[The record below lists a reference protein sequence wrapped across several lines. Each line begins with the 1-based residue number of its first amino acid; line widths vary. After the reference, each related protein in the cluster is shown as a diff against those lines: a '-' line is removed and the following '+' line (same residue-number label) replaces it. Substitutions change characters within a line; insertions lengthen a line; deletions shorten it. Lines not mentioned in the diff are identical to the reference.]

1 MHLLILGCGDIGT
14 RVGSSMADAGWSV
27 SAARRNAGTL
37 SERFDRHQVDLT
49 DPASMAALPVR
60 DPDYILVTPT
70 PQSYDPMGYRKG
82 FTEAAELLAAQ
93 PWLLACSRV
102 IWVSSTRV
110 YREAEGG
117 WVDEHSPLNVS
128 EPQARAMVAAEAA
141 IRRARTTTVI
151 RPAGVYGD
159 PQGMLIRRVLSGQ
172 GGAPGSSFGNRIHR
186 EDLARLITH
195 CLQLDEQGK
204 AVPPTLV
211 AADEDTTPTYEVE
224 RWLAQKLGVNLSETP
239 QQAISRANRQCRSA
253 LLKEIGFTL
262 TYPSWREG
270 YSAAINV

>member
-1 MHLLILGCGDIGT
+1 
-14 RVGSSMADAGWSV
+14 
-27 SAARRNAGTL
+27 
-37 SERFDRHQVDLT
+37 
-49 DPASMAALPVR
+49 
-60 DPDYILVTPT
+60 
-70 PQSYDPMGYRKG
+70 
-82 FTEAAELLAAQ
+82 
-93 PWLLACSRV
+93 
-102 IWVSSTRV
+102 
-110 YREAEGG
+110 
-117 WVDEHSPLNVS
+117 
-128 EPQARAMVAAEAA
+128 
-141 IRRARTTTVI
+141 
-151 RPAGVYGD
+151 
-159 PQGMLIRRVLSGQ
+159 MLIRRVLSGQ

>member
-1 MHLLILGCGDIGT
+1 MEFATWIVLEPGVAVIAKAGAADADRLSRTTFISSTGNAKVSMLPITALFNVNITLLISP
-14 RVGSSMADAGWSV
+14 SS
-27 SAARRNAGTL
+27 
-37 SERFDRHQVDLT
+37 F
-49 DPASMAALPVR
+49 
-60 DPDYILVTPT
+60 
-70 PQSYDPMGYRKG
+70 
-82 FTEAAELLAAQ
+82 
-93 PWLLACSRV
+93 
-102 IWVSSTRV
+102 
-110 YREAEGG
+110 
-117 WVDEHSPLNVS
+117 SPLNVS

-186 EDLARLITH
+186 EDLARLITY
-195 CLQLDEQGK
+195 CLQLDEQGE

-224 RWLAQKLGVNLSETP
+224 RWLAKQLGVRLSDAP

-262 TYPSWREG
+262 IYPSWREG
-270 YSAAINV
+270 YTAAINAQKKIISA

>member
-14 RVGSSMADAGWSV
+14 RVGSSMAALGWTV
-27 SAARRNAGTL
+27 SAARRNASSL
-37 SERFDRHQVDLT
+37 PEQFDRYQVDLT
-49 DPASMAALPVR
+49 DAVSMAALSMR
-60 DPDYILVTPT
+60 HPDYVLVTPT
-70 PQSYDPMGYRKG
+70 PQSYDPKGYHRG

-93 PWLLACSRV
+93 SWLLACRRV

-195 CLQLDEQGK
+195 CLQLDEQGE
-204 AVPPTLV
+204 AVPPTLL

-270 YSAAINV
+270 YAASINA

>member
-14 RVGSSMADAGWSV
+14 RVGSAMTDAGWSV
-27 SAARRNAGTL
+27 TAARRNAGTL
-37 SERFDRHQVDLT
+37 SERFDRYQVDLT

-60 DPDYILVTPT
+60 DPDYVLVTPT
-70 PQSYDPMGYRKG
+70 PQSYDPMGYHKG
-82 FTEAAELLAAQ
+82 FTETAELLAAQ
-93 PWLLACSRV
+93 PWLLACRRV

-141 IRRARTTTVI
+141 IRRACTTTVI

-159 PQGMLIRRVLSGQ
+159 PQGMMIRRVLSGQ

-195 CLQLDEQGK
+195 CLQLDEQGES
-204 AVPPTLV
+204 VPPTV
-211 AADEDTTPTYEVE
+211 IAADEDTTPTDEVE
-224 RWLAQKLGVNLSETP
+224 RWLAQKLGVTLSEAP
-239 QQAISRANRQCRSA
+239 QQAISRANRQCRSG
-253 LLKEIGFTL
+253 LLTEIGFTL

-270 YSAAINV
+270 YAAAINA

>member
-14 RVGSSMADAGWSV
+14 RVGSSMTEAGWRV
-27 SAARRNAGTL
+27 SAARRNAGKL
-37 SERFDRHQVDLT
+37 SKDFDRYQVDLT
-49 DPASMAALPVR
+49 DAASMAALPVL
-60 DPDYILVTPT
+60 DADYILVTPT
-70 PQSYDPMGYRKG
+70 PQSYDPEGYHKG
-82 FTEAAELLAAQ
+82 FTEAAALLAAQ
-93 PWLLACSRV
+93 PWIWACRRV

-110 YREAEGG
+110 YREASGG

-128 EPQARAMVAAEAA
+128 EPQARAMVAAEAV

-159 PQGMLIRRVLSGQ
+159 PHGMLIRRVLSGQ
-172 GGAPGSSFGNRIHR
+172 GGAAGSPFGNRIHR
-186 EDLARLITH
+186 DDLARLITH
-195 CLQLDEQGK
+195 CLELDEQGE

-211 AADEDTTPTYEVE
+211 AADEDTTPTSEVE
-224 RWLAQKLGVNLSETP
+224 RWLAQKLGVNLSEVP

-270 YSAAINV
+270 YAAAINA

>member
-1 MHLLILGCGDIGT
+1 MAALGWT
-14 RVGSSMADAGWSV
+14 V
-27 SAARRNAGTL
+27 SAARRNASSL
-37 SERFDRHQVDLT
+37 PEQFDRYQVDLT
-49 DPASMAALPVR
+49 DPVSMAALSMR
-60 DPDYILVTPT
+60 DPDYVLVTPT
-70 PQSYDPMGYRKG
+70 PQSYDPKGYHRG

-93 PWLLACSRV
+93 SWLLACRRV

-195 CLQLDEQGK
+195 CLQLDEQGE
-204 AVPPTLV
+204 AVPPTLL

-270 YSAAINV
+270 YAASINA